1 MDMSDMLD
9 VLHYFFEDDSTKITS
24 AEQGEARDSVRTQL
38 YSMFYGRE
46 FLYASSVS
54 KRPTA
59 EFYDDPLDDDTI
71 PAPFDPAAGP
81 TKRYTAPTSFDPDS
95 PMPFG
100 GALDA
105 PLK

>member
-1 MDMSDMLD
+1 MLD
-9 VLHYFFEDDSTKITS
+9 VLHYFFEEDAAKIST
-24 AEQGEARDSVRTQL
+24 AEQGEARDAVRTQIYSAL
-38 YSMFYGRE
+38 YDVDYKYSAQKTTKMPSDFE
-46 FLYASSVS
+46 L
-54 KRPTA
+54 
-59 EFYDDPLDDDTI
+59 PLNDEEEERM